1 MTSRGNFVFGID
13 AFDSTI
19 RVECA
24 NSEIRAALDDWADA
38 LVRVV
43 KGQSSL
49 EPIFSEV
56 QSVRIGDLCLLG
68 VSGEPFFEIGQSICR
83 ATLSQN
89 TWALG
94 YCNAY
99 TGYLPTARAFTEG
112 GYEVSDSFRYLGMW
126 QLAPSSERRVVK
138 AAQRLLIGTHEQ

>member
-1 MTSRGNFVFGID
+1 M
-13 AFDSTI
+13 A
-19 RVECA
+19 
-24 NSEIRAALDDWADA
+24 
-38 LVRVV
+38 RVV
-43 KGQSSL
+43 KGESSL
-49 EPIFSEV
+49 EPVFSEV
-56 QSVRIGDLCLLG
+56 QSLRIGELCLLG

-83 ATLSQN
+83 ASPSQN

-99 TGYLPTARAFTEG
+99 TGYLPTARAFAEG

-138 AAQRLLIGTHEQ
+138 AAQRLLIEAHEQ